1 MPDRADLGE
10 VTAEGQA
17 GSPVDHRAR
26 LAGDARGRPYVVGP
40 RPPPGREAAELA
52 AADPSY
58 GLVAAEVDEGR
69 VAAVLE
75 APRRSHAQLGGDVA
89 GRDRTLPNS
98 VLGGRGAKAAARV
111 RRRSAIADGPNRVR
125 SAHSQV
131 LIDGNAT
138 PLVERQRELPQAGVG
153 RNPRGP
159 NYGAGRQRLA
169 TREPSTVGCDLVQSR
184 LEADVDAAPAQ
195 LAQGVVGEP
204 GVDLGQ
210 HPPGGLDQDPA
221 HAVPAGARGA
231 PPSPGAGVLER

>member
-26 LAGDARGRPYVVGP
+26 LAGDARDLAHVVGP
-40 RPPPGREAAELA
+40 RHPPGREAAEFA

-58 GLVAAEVDEGR
+58 RLVAAEVDEGR

-111 RRRSAIADGPNRVR
+111 RRRSAIADGPNRGR
-125 SAHSQV
+125 SAHPQGV
-131 LIDGNAT
+131 IHRTAT
-138 PLVERQRELPQAGVG
+138 PRA
-153 RNPRGP
+153 N
-159 NYGAGRQRLA
+159 
-169 TREPSTVGCDLVQSR
+169 
-184 LEADVDAAPAQ
+184 
-195 LAQGVVGEP
+195 
-204 GVDLGQ
+204 
-210 HPPGGLDQDPA
+210 
-221 HAVPAGARGA
+221 
-231 PPSPGAGVLER
+231 